1 MVVLIISIQI
11 LKTSYKLK
19 SFKKESD
26 SIIDFKV
33 DLEIKEYLFLLSYSI
48 FGDISEII
56 IPYIENF
63 TSNYQRKDEL
73 WKTTCFELFIAN
85 KIDKSYFEIN
95 VSPDYGYNT
104 YSFNDYRYGMKEEGS
119 LSIKNI
125 EKIKD
130 NNKFNL
136 KFILK
141 SENLINIDNLLVN
154 ISSVIK
160 YNNGKTEHWAL
171 NHSADKA
178 DFHDFNYFHDFTK
191 KKH

>member
-1 MVVLIISIQI
+1 MQI

-19 SFKKESD
+19 SFKKEGN

-33 DLEIKEYLFLLSYSI
+33 NLEIKEYLILLSYSI
-48 FGDISEII
+48 CGDISEII

-63 TSNYQRKDEL
+63 TNNYQRKDEL

-85 KIDKSYFEIN
+85 KTDNSYFEIN
-95 VSPDYGYNT
+95 VSSDYNYNI
-104 YSFNDYRYGMKEEGS
+104 YSFNDYRNGMKEESS

-125 EKIKD
+125 EKTIDK
-130 NNKFNL
+130 NKFTLNVS
-136 KFILK
+136 LK
-141 SENLINIDNLLVN
+141 SENLININNLLVN

-160 YNNGKTEHWAL
+160 YNTGKTEYWAL
-171 NHSADKA
+171 NHFADKA
-178 DFHDFNYFHDFTK
+178 DFHDLDYFIDFTK